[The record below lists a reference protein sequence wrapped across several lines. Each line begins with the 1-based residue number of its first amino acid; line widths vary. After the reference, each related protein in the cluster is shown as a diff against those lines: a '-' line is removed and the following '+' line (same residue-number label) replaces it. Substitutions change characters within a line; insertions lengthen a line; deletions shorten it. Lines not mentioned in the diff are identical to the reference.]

1 MKKKENPDNMLDKIV
16 LVATL
21 YYKNKLSQQEIAKK
35 LSISRPWVSKL
46 LSRAEDLGIVKI
58 EINSPVTGNSQLEE
72 ALKEKYGLSYAGV
85 ISTKDQNRD
94 YVAQAAADYFIS
106 QLKQKDVVGVGWG
119 NAVSRF
125 IKELHPISFPDVQ
138 TVPLA
143 GSFGESFE
151 ALPTYNT
158 LQLANTIGGTAKM
171 LHIPAFCSSKEEYET
186 LISNEHTRQILNL
199 GEHADILLMGLGS
212 FESTILTCYNIL
224 NDQEIA
230 ELKAAHAIGDV
241 ALQFLTRAGETV
253 ETEATKHL
261 IKADIF
267 KAAKN
272 ARVSIGVADGLHKV
286 QIIDVAL
293 NLKLVNSF
301 FTDEETAL
309 ALV

>member
-1 MKKKENPDNMLDKIV
+1 
-16 LVATL
+16 
-21 YYKNKLSQQEIAKK
+21 
-35 LSISRPWVSKL
+35 
-46 LSRAEDLGIVKI
+46 
-58 EINSPVTGNSQLEE
+58 
-72 ALKEKYGLSYAGV
+72 
-85 ISTKDQNRD
+85 
-94 YVAQAAADYFIS
+94 
-106 QLKQKDVVGVGWG
+106 
-119 NAVSRF
+119 
-125 IKELHPISFPDVQ
+125 
-138 TVPLA
+138 
-143 GSFGESFE
+143 
-151 ALPTYNT
+151 
-158 LQLANTIGGTAKM
+158 M

-241 ALQFLTRAGETV
+241 ALQFLTREGETV